1 MSALLK
7 WPLIVAAI
15 VVVLRVV
22 VERAG
27 APDSIA
33 NWLSVAAL
41 HTVLVPLYFAIQIVR
56 QGIPR
61 PYGTFLKSITVYV
74 VLVRLMVIPTYWL
87 ARIYEWTQPRFYGLW
102 GPDVDPFYGYITLP
116 FQTAAFWIVGS
127 IVFGGIIGSIVIA
140 IGKRRRPE
148 TVSATGRTN
157 G

>member
-1 MSALLK
+1 MKALLK
-7 WPLIVAAI
+7 WPLIVAALI
-15 VVVLRVV
+15 VVLRVG

-27 APDSIA
+27 VPDSVD
-33 NWLSVAAL
+33 NLLSVAAL

-56 QGIPR
+56 HGIPR
-61 PYGTFLKSITVYV
+61 PYVTLFKLVTVYV

-102 GPDVDPFYGYITLP
+102 GPDVDAFTGYVVVPFL
-116 FQTAAFWIVGS
+116 TAASWIVGS

-140 IGKRRRPE
+140 IGKGRRPQA
-148 TVSATGRTN
+148 VSATGRTS